1 MFTLWVCAL
10 ASGQGLELID
20 DAVQRSELYRH
31 NYVGTGWVHGSTR
44 PLFTTAHFRFFF
56 VTEEYLTFT
65 CKHQNRMVHR
75 EKKYTWNS

>member
-20 DAVQRSELYRH
+20 DAVQRSEFYRH
-31 NYVGTGWVHGSTR
+31 NHVGTTVPQR

-56 VTEEYLTFT
+56 VTEEYLAFT